1 MHVPAATSQAAR
13 LIVSKD
19 FVPGPWRLE
28 LSATDWGLIVLDD
41 ALSIRPV
48 AVKPVTPAQ
57 LQQGSSTRS
66 FSQIG
71 YGVDRPYL
79 PSIVRNCRIDQGP
92 SDKVLI
98 YRCLT
103 NSGYS
108 GAPLFAEVDGE
119 PFIIGIGSG
128 SNKKQGVG
136 IACAATQFAAPLA
149 ELMQASQS
157 K

>member
-1 MHVPAATSQAAR
+1 MT
-13 LIVSKD
+13 
-19 FVPGPWRLE
+19 
-28 LSATDWGLIVLDD
+28 T
-41 ALSIRPV
+41 
-48 AVKPVTPAQ
+48 AQ
-57 LQQGSSTRS
+57 LQQAALAKS

-79 PSIVRNCRIDQGP
+79 PSIVRSCEVDQGP

-108 GAPLFAEVDGE
+108 GAPLFAEVGGE

-128 SNKKQGVG
+128 SNKKQRVG
-136 IACAATQFAAPLA
+136 IACAATQFAALLA
-149 ELMQASQS
+149 ELMQTSQV